1 MGASLAGDVQPLG
14 LGPADEGHA
23 LLGGDVADVVAAAR
37 LPHQLQVPLD
47 GPPLAFG
54 ADAPVTVGPGVD
66 AVVDVAAMKQAV
78 VLAVGH
84 DEPAQLFGFQHGR
97 PHHLSVLHALAVI
110 GKGHHVRGHG
120 IQVRQP
126 LPFFALRNGAVGQDA
141 DHRVPADGI
150 QLRLKVFHAVRHRVQ
165 VGHGAHRGIAA
176 MGRRQRSGADGLLIR
191 KTRLSEMYMHI
202 NETG

>member
-1 MGASLAGDVQPLG
+1 MIAT
-14 LGPADEGHA
+14 
-23 LLGGDVADVVAAAR
+23 AR
-37 LPHQLQVPLD
+37 LPHQLQIPLN
-47 GPPLAFG
+47 GPPLALG
-54 ADAPVTVGPGVD
+54 ADAPVTVGPGVG

-120 IQVRQP
+120 IQICQL

-150 QLRLKVFHAVRHRVQ
+150 RHRVQ